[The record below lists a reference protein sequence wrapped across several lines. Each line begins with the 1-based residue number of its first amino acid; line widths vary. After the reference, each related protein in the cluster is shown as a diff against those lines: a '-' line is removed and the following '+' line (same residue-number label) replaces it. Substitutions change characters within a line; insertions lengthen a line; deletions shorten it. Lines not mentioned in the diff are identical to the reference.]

1 MTNDTTL
8 PARRI
13 PVILDTDIGDD
24 IDDTWALALLLHS
37 PELEVKLVTT
47 ATGDTTYR
55 ARLTAR
61 LLEVA
66 GRIDVPVGIGPAG
79 PVRTPP
85 RQADWVEGYAL
96 EQYPGT
102 VHADGVPAMIDVIM
116 GSPEPVTLISIGPLT
131 DIAAALRREPGIAE
145 RTRFVGMQGSLRE
158 HMTSNLTVAMG
169 EGACA
174 EWNVVSD
181 ISASQTVF
189 AAPWLEATLSPVD
202 TCARI
207 VVDGERY
214 QRLLAG
220 TAPFLRALLEN
231 YRLWAVSH
239 GEHCHPEAQSS
250 VLFDCEAVHLAH
262 TTRWLRMRRMG
273 VRVDD
278 QGYTREDAAARPF
291 NVAMAWEDYGAFA
304 DDLTARLLGA
314 STSPGG
320 SQYAVAAP

>member
-1 MTNDTTL
+1 MMTGDTTL
-8 PARRI
+8 PVRRI

-24 IDDTWALALLLHS
+24 IDDTWALALLLRS
-37 PELEVKLVTT
+37 PELDVKLVTT

-66 GRIDVPVGIGPAG
+66 GRTDVPVGIGPAG

-85 RQADWVEGYAL
+85 RQTAWVEGYAL
-96 EQYPGT
+96 EQYPGV
-102 VHADGVPAMIDVIM
+102 VHADGVQAMIDVIM
-116 GSPEPVTLISIGPLT
+116 GSPEPVTLISICPLT
-131 DIAAALRREPGIAE
+131 NIAAALRREPRLAE
-145 RTRFVGMQGSLRE
+145 RTRFVGMQGSIRE
-158 HMTSNLTVAMG
+158 HMKSNLTVMMG
-169 EGACA
+169 AGACA

-181 ISASQTVF
+181 IPASQAVF

-220 TAPFLRALLEN
+220 TDPLLRALLEN
-231 YRLWAVSH
+231 YRIWAVTH

-262 TTRWLRMRRMG
+262 TTRWLKMRRMG

-291 NVAMAWEDYGAFA
+291 NVALAWDDFSAFA
-304 DDLTARLLGA
+304 DDLTTRLLGGINF
-314 STSPGG
+314 TRK
-320 SQYAVAAP
+320 